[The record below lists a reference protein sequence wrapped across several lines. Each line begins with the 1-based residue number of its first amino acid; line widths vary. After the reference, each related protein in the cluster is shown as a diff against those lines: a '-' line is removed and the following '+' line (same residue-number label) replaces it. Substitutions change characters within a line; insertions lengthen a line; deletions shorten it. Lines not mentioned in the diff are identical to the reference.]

1 MIRRPPRSTRTDTL
15 FPDTTLF
22 RSVQFIENQIIGSAN
37 TGAPDNAMRTEGYVM
52 LRGNVKCFKPVT
64 QAGHSPIHLVIIGL
78 KLQFRPA
85 REMMRPSGLN
95 IMAGIAADTKEV
107 VVEIIALECEA
118 VCLSAQVGPKSEE
131 HTSE

>member
-1 MIRRPPRSTRTDTL
+1 
-15 FPDTTLF
+15 
-22 RSVQFIENQIIGSAN
+22 
-37 TGAPDNAMRTEGYVM
+37 MRTEGYVM

-118 VCLSAQVGPKSEE
+118 VGLSAKVGPTPGTYCSEARRVGKGCVN
-131 HTSE
+131 TGRSRCAPNQ

>member
-1 MIRRPPRSTRTDTL
+1 MRISDWSSDVCSSDL
-15 FPDTTLF
+15 
-22 RSVQFIENQIIGSAN
+22 FIEKQIIGSAN

-107 VVEIIALECEA
+107 VVEIIALDCEA
-118 VCLSAQVGPKSEE
+118 VGLSAQVGQNAR
-131 HTSE
+131 TSKPD